1 VDGAARVGRPA
12 RLSGRFTRRD
22 WLAAAGACALT
33 PWRLAAQAPAPPTI
47 PPATLDDQL
56 EVEGESLAARL
67 ARRLSVAVTI
77 NGQGPFRFTVD
88 SGADRTVIGLS
99 VAQAL
104 ALPAGAPVLLHS
116 TTGTATAQTVRI
128 ERLGIGS
135 SVIDDIMAPA
145 LPEAYLGT
153 QGLLGI
159 DALAD
164 QRLQLDFDAR
174 RIVVQDSRRA
184 PAPPPSDD
192 EIVVTA
198 RRRNGQLILTEVRA
212 GTLPLFAVI
221 DSGSEVTVGNLA
233 LRDRLFRRKLPPAQP
248 VELIGVLGKSIV
260 ADSLVLP
267 ELSVGRVLL
276 RGLPVCFYDAP
287 PFALFGL
294 ADRPALLLGTD
305 VLRSFARVGLDF
317 RTRRVRFRLRRG

>member
-1 VDGAARVGRPA
+1 VGR
-12 RLSGRFTRRD
+12 
-22 WLAAAGACALT
+22 AAGAGGSARLTEGWTRRRWLAGAAACAV
-33 PWRLAAQAPAPPTI
+33 PARPVVAQSSAVPLPI
-47 PPATLDDQL
+47 PPALLDEGL

-67 ARRLSVAVTI
+67 ARRLSVAVSV

-88 SGADRTVIGLS
+88 SGADRTVIGLDL
-99 VAQAL
+99 ARAL
-104 ALPAGAPVLLHS
+104 ALPDGPPVRLHS
-116 TTGTATAQTVRI
+116 TTGTTAAATVRI
-128 ERLGIGS
+128 DTLRIGAS
-135 SVIDDIMAPA
+135 EIRDIVAPA
-145 LPEAYLGT
+145 LPERFLGT

-164 QRLQLDFDAR
+164 QRLLLDFDAR
-174 RIVVQDSRRA
+174 RITVQDSRRA
-184 PAPPPSDD
+184 APAPSAD

-221 DSGSEVTVGNLA
+221 DSGSEVTVGNRA
-233 LRDRLFRRKLPPAQP
+233 LRDRLFARHAPPPVP
-248 VELIGVLGKSIV
+248 VELIGVTGTEVV

-267 ELSVGRVLL
+267 ELAVGRILL
-276 RGLPVCFYDAP
+276 RGLPVAFFDAP
-287 PFALFGL
+287 PLALFGL

-317 RTRRVRFRLRRG
+317 RGRRVRFRLRQG